1 MTLPPA
7 SDAPGDVVVCRD
19 GVVDARIA
27 AQLLPDGL
35 ALLTHLPTGAGPPQ
49 PTLTIAPGA
58 STAARTQGPEDGIL
72 LVIQGCARLRWGRGL
87 GSEAITHPGDLLF
100 IPAGIFHLLENGARR
115 DTVRLAVLRGGT
127 A

>member
-35 ALLTHLPTGAGPPQ
+35 ALLTHLPTGAGPSQ

-58 STAARTQGPEDGIL
+58 STAARMQGPGDGIL
-72 LVIQGCARLRWGRGL
+72 LVIEGCARLRWGRGL
-87 GSEAITHPGDLLF
+87 GSEAITHPGDLLL
-100 IPAGIFHLLENGARR
+100 IPAGIYHQIENEAAR
-115 DTVRLAVLRGGT
+115 DTARLAVLRGGT